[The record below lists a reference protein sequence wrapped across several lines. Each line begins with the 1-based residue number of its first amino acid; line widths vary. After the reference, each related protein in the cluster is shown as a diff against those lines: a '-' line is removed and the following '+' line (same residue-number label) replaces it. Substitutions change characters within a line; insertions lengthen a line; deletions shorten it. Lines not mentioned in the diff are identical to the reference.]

1 MMRSKYAVGSPDD
14 IPEMEG
20 PSSEDMQDI
29 RQILNIPKNQASW
42 IKSLKNDKMMA
53 SGPDP
58 MAERNDISLQIFKKP
73 LIELSDDEM
82 ELLDEYIMGMGK
94 REGAPSIKMAKSRDR
109 TAMDA
114 YRQYVFSMEE
124 QGLQPISF
132 QEFMRQTLAEARM
145 GV

>member
-1 MMRSKYAVGSPDD
+1 MMRSKYAVGSPDY

-82 ELLDEYIMGMGK
+82 ELLDEYIM
-94 REGAPSIKMAKSRDR
+94 
-109 TAMDA
+109 AMVN
-114 YRQYVFSMEE
+114 R
-124 QGLQPISF
+124 
-132 QEFMRQTLAEARM
+132 
-145 GV
+145 

>member
-20 PSSEDMQDI
+20 PSTDDMRDI
-29 RQILNIPKNQASW
+29 RQILNIPENQASG
-42 IKSLKNDKMMA
+42 IKSLKKSKMMA
-53 SGPDP
+53 SSPDP
-58 MAERNDISLQIFKKP
+58 LAERNILSLELFRKP
-73 LIELSDDEM
+73 LKDLTDDEM
-82 ELLDEYIMGMGK
+82 DMLDEFIRSNVK
-94 REGAPSIKMAKSRDR
+94 KDAPSIKMAKRDT

-124 QGLQPISF
+124 QGLEPISF
-132 QEFMRQTLAEARM
+132 GEFIRQTLAEARM